1 MVSVPGKVPPVCAD
15 PQTRP
20 GAATAGL
27 ERAAPGGWASRWSAP
42 GGHPPS
48 RPAGCSPR
56 PRHGVKGREGAG
68 MCRQERPFP
77 RKEPSARGRGVPP
90 VPPPSSLQDALPS
103 TGAAPGPA
111 ASGRTPATQ
120 ASGRGG
126 EVAAARG
133 CHPGTPP
140 RVPTDLGATAAQR
153 SSGGGGRPS
162 LTVCARRPA
171 IPGPVL
177 EGNPRFQT
185 ANDISQDHQL
195 SLHGG
200 RWGHRPD
207 AGHGQPRGP
216 TLRATGRPPYVM
228 SFCISILKSQLCISQ
243 SFD

>member
-1 MVSVPGKVPPVCAD
+1 MVSVPGKVPPVCPD

-42 GGHPPS
+42 GGHPTS

-68 MCRQERPFP
+68 MCRQGRPFP

-111 ASGRTPATQ
+111 ALGRTPATQ

-140 RVPTDLGATAAQR
+140 RVPAPPRRCALTAPPSRARFSRETLVSRQPMTFLKTI
-153 SSGGGGRPS
+153 SSHCTEGGGVTGQ
-162 LTVCARRPA
+162 TPA
-171 IPGPVL
+171 TGSP
-177 EGNPRFQT
+177 
-185 ANDISQDHQL
+185 
-195 SLHGG
+195 GG
-200 RWGHRPD
+200 RRSAPQ
-207 AGHGQPRGP
+207 AA
-216 TLRATGRPPYVM
+216 LRM
-228 SFCISILKSQLCISQ
+228 SRLSAFL
-243 SFD
+243 F